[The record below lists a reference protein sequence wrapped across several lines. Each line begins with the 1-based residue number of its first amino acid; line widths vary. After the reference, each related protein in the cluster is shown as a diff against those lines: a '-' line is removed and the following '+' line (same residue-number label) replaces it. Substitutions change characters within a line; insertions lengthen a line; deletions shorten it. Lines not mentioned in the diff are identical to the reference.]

1 MVINESYNLQKFQ
14 KKDQGLFL
22 VILAKDAYDSLIE
35 TLEIQI
41 NLYLMNKIN
50 AGRQEVENGNVE
62 KIVTLDDSDN
72 WREEL

>member
-1 MVINESYNLQKFQ
+1 MR
-14 KKDQGLFL
+14 GLFL

-35 TLEIQI
+35 TLEIQT

-62 KIVTLDDSDN
+62 KIETLDDSDN